1 MILQS
6 TGIQLLI
13 FRAFCVLTSGFLL
26 LQAVSPQVPE
36 RKFRKM
42 LGLDTWTPEEVTAL
56 ANGDVVVRHHATA
69 EKQDLSTTG
78 ILMIKGLPAI
88 SMEKFRESLSQKG
101 GESMKGGGQF
111 SDPPTFD
118 DLMNLELDKDSIEQL
133 RKCTVGNC
141 DLNLSANMIERF
153 AKEIDWN
160 AGDAGQ
166 RATNLFQEMLVT
178 FVQNYLGRGIDGLG
192 TFDNRRKTVDLKAAH
207 TSLISNSLFIREIHP
222 NFLQYLED
230 FPADTL
236 ANVQSSM
243 HWSIVDFGL
252 KPSITVSHSA
262 VHTEVTG
269 NEQQHFVASRQIYA
283 SRYLDS
289 SLTFSVLLRVSD
301 QNGITTYLVFSDR
314 SRSDALEGPLGGFAR
329 GVVQKESAAR
339 IKSLL
344 DKVHLRLLYL
354 SRPNETHSTSGA
366 QDSLIDRT
374 LGFAK
379 SRGFAL
385 AAVFLVLISLGVAWR
400 WKSRG

>member
-1 MILQS
+1 M
-6 TGIQLLI
+6 
-13 FRAFCVLTSGFLL
+13 F
-26 LQAVSPQVPE
+26 E
-36 RKFRKM
+36 
-42 LGLDTWTPEEVTAL
+42 LDSWAAEDLTAL
-56 ANGDVVVRHHATA
+56 QNGDAVVRHHATA
-69 EKQDLSTTG
+69 EKQELATTG

-118 DLMNLELDKDSIEQL
+118 DLMNLELDKDSIAQL
-133 RKCTVGNC
+133 SKCTVGSC
-141 DLNLSANMIERF
+141 DLNLSADMIRRF
-153 AKEIDWN
+153 EQEIDWN
-160 AGDAGQ
+160 AGDSGQ
-166 RATNLFQEMLVT
+166 RANKLFKEMLAGN
-178 FVQNYLGRGIDGLG
+178 VQNYLGRGIEGLG

-207 TSLISNSLFIREIHP
+207 RSLLSNSLFIREIHP

-230 FPADTL
+230 FPAGKL
-236 ANVQSSM
+236 ASVESSM
-243 HWSIVDFGL
+243 HWSVVDFGL

-262 VHTEVTG
+262 VHTEVAG
-269 NEQQHFVASRQIYA
+269 NEQHHFVASRQIYA

-289 SLTFSVLLRVSD
+289 SLTFTVLLRVSGE
-301 QNGITTYLVFSDR
+301 NGITTYLIFSDR
-314 SRSDALEGPLGGFAR
+314 SRSDALDGPLGGFAR
-329 GVVQKESAAR
+329 GLVKKESAAR

-374 LGFAK
+374 LGFAR
-379 SRGFAL
+379 SRVFAV
-385 AAVFLVLISLGVAWR
+385 AAVILVLISLAAIWR